1 MRPHRLFL
9 VLWFA
14 ALGVVAL
21 LECPSCPE
29 GHAAAKD
36 PSQAKNFF
44 SQGDSPWSIEAQ
56 TLRYDAINRIYQAE
70 GDVRITSQDK
80 SIRADWAQVDLN
92 RQEAQL
98 AGSVRIQYGS
108 DWLTGDKVIWHLD
121 TETGWVDGGTVYFSE
136 NGFYVS
142 GKSITK
148 RGPDRYHVSR
158 GTFTTCD
165 PSSPDWSVSF
175 ADMDVT
181 VDGLG
186 WAKHGVLRLGKIPVF
201 YTPFA
206 LFPVNRERQSGFLMP
221 TFGSSTLHGPYVEVP
236 FYWAWRQDMD
246 WTFSVNAME
255 KRGAMLGAEY
265 RIAHATLGEGV
276 WMLNIL
282 EDQADRDHLA
292 DKGYPFQEKDRYWLR
307 ARHSAALPHDVEMF
321 VDLDMVSDRH
331 FLKEFKSGSVSQSAT
346 NRAFRR
352 VSQREILND
361 ETVTSRESSLY
372 LLRRWESAVASMD
385 VRYWDQLDRTL
396 DETTLQHLPY
406 VRAAVTPSPL
416 ESWPAYYTVDSS
428 MVHFWRPEG
437 EKGVRTDIAPSLA
450 SPLQWLPYLAVE
462 PSVGLRSTLYQ
473 TDGNGSEGSAFA
485 SRWVPEARLSASTR
499 LERVYRP
506 SDTFAVQHVIR
517 PDVFYTYIP
526 DIDQNDLPLF
536 DSLDRISRQN
546 TVIYGFSSFFTTKK
560 TGSTGTKEPWTA
572 YREWARVGLHQAY
585 LVDADI
591 EKPPIETEP
600 GKRFSDLQLAVD
612 ITPERYLT
620 LSYDATYSPSQTR
633 TTLHDLSLWLNS
645 HRGDWAQVTYRY
657 REDPS
662 VDELIGSAAVQ
673 VHPRL
678 SLYALYDYSF
688 EKQDSFKQAYGVQY
702 RHGCWGIRVSYREE
716 AEDREI
722 TLALV
727 LVGLGQIGGTFAQE
741 GDLALSTTP

>member
-1 MRPHRLFL
+1 MRRRHL
-9 VLWFA
+9 VFWFSVA
-14 ALGVVAL
+14 ALGLTAL
-21 LECPSCPE
+21 PWRPLCPT
-29 GHAAAKD
+29 GYAAAKD

-44 SQGDSPWSIEAQ
+44 SQGDTPWSIEAQ
-56 TLRYDAINRIYQAE
+56 VLRYDALNRIYQAE
-70 GDVRITSQDK
+70 GNVRITSENK

-98 AGSVRIQYGS
+98 AGSVHIRYGS

-158 GTFTTCD
+158 GTLTTCD

-175 ADMDVT
+175 GDMDVT

-201 YTPFA
+201 YAPFA
-206 LFPVNRERQSGFLMP
+206 VFPVNRERQSGFLMP

-236 FYWAWRQDMD
+236 FYWAQRQDMD
-246 WTFSVNAME
+246 WTFFVNAME

-265 RIAHATLGEGV
+265 RIAHGTLGEGV
-276 WMLNIL
+276 WLLNVL

-307 ARHSAALPHDVEMF
+307 ARHTASLPYEVEMF
-321 VDLDMVSDRH
+321 VDLDLVSDRN
-331 FLKEFKSGSVSQSAT
+331 FLKEFQSGSVSQTAT

-385 VRYWDQLDRTL
+385 VRYWDQLDRKL
-396 DETTLQHLPY
+396 DESTLQQLPY
-406 VRAAVTPSPL
+406 IRAAMTPSL
-416 ESWPAYYTVDSS
+416 LGSWPAYYTVDSS
-428 MVHFWRPEG
+428 IAHYWRAQG
-437 EKGVRTDIAPSLA
+437 DTGVRTDIAPALA
-450 SPLQWLPYLAVE
+450 YPLQWFPYLAVE

-473 TDGNGSEGSAFA
+473 ADGNGSEASGFE

-506 SDTFAVQHVIR
+506 SDTLAVQHVLR

-526 DIDQNDLPLF
+526 DTEQGDLPFF
-536 DSLDRISRQN
+536 DPLDRIARQN
-546 TVIYGFSSFFTTKK
+546 TVVYGFSSFFTTKT
-560 TGSTGTKEPWTA
+560 TGLTGTKEPWTA
-572 YREWARVGLHQAY
+572 YREWARVGVHQAY
-585 LVDADI
+585 LLSGDI
-591 EKPPIETEP
+591 EKPPIETQP
-600 GKRFSDLQLAVD
+600 GKRFSDVQLAVD
-612 ITPERYLT
+612 ITPQQYFT

-645 HRGDWAQVTYRY
+645 HRGDWAHVTYRY
-657 REDPS
+657 REDTA
-662 VDELIGSAAVQ
+662 VDEIITSAAVQ

-688 EKQDSFKQAYGVQY
+688 DKQETFKQTYGVQY

-716 AEDREI
+716 AQEKEL

-741 GDLALSTTP
+741 GDLSLTTTP

>member
-1 MRPHRLFL
+1 MRRRRLFFW
-9 VLWFA
+9 LWCA
-14 ALGVVAL
+14 ALGLAAL
-21 LECPSCPE
+21 PWPPLCPN

-36 PSQAKNFF
+36 PTEAKNFF

-56 TLRYDAINRIYQAE
+56 VLRYDALNRVYQAE
-70 GDVRITSQDK
+70 GDVRIISENK

-98 AGSVRIQYGS
+98 AGAVRIQYGS

-136 NGFYVS
+136 NGFYIS

-158 GTFTTCD
+158 GTLTTCD

-175 ADMDVT
+175 GDMDVT

-246 WTFSVNAME
+246 WTFSVNAMG
-255 KRGAMLGAEY
+255 KRGLMLGAEY
-265 RIAHATLGEGV
+265 RIAHETLGEGV
-276 WMLNIL
+276 WLLNAL
-282 EDQADRDHLA
+282 EDQADPNHLA

-307 ARHSAALPHDVEMF
+307 ARHTAGLPYDVEMF
-321 VDLDMVSDRH
+321 VDLDLVSDRN
-331 FLKEFKSGSVSQSAT
+331 FLKEFQSGSVSQTAT

-361 ETVTSRESSLY
+361 ETVTSRESSIY

-396 DETTLQHLPY
+396 DETTLQQLPY
-406 VRAAVTPSPL
+406 LRAAVTPSL
-416 ESWPAYYTVDSS
+416 LGSSPAYYSVDSS
-428 MVHFWRPEG
+428 VVHYWRDQG
-437 EKGVRTDIAPSLA
+437 DTGVRTDLAPALA
-450 SPLQWLPYLAVE
+450 LPVHWFPYLAVE

-473 TDGNGSEGSAFA
+473 ADRSGTEDSAFE
-485 SRWVPEARLSASTR
+485 SRWVPEAHLSASTR

-506 SDTFAVQHVIR
+506 SDTLAVQHVVR
-517 PDVFYTYIP
+517 PDVFYMYVP
-526 DIDQNDLPLF
+526 DIDQDDLPFF
-536 DSLDRISRQN
+536 DPLDRIGRQN
-546 TVIYGFSSFFTTKK
+546 TFVYGFSSFFTTKK
-560 TGSTGTKEPWTA
+560 TGLTSTKEPWAA
-572 YREWARVGLHQAY
+572 YREWARIGVHQAY
-585 LVDADI
+585 LAGDGI
-591 EKPPIETEP
+591 EKPPIETQP
-600 GKRFSDLQLAVD
+600 GKRFSDVQLAVD
-612 ITPERYLT
+612 ITPQQYLT

-633 TTLHDLSLWLNS
+633 TTLHDLSLWLDS
-645 HRGDWAQVTYRY
+645 RRGDWAHLTYRY
-657 REDPS
+657 RENPA
-662 VDELIGSAAVQ
+662 VDEVISSAALQ
-673 VHPRL
+673 VFPRL

-688 EKQDSFKQAYGVQY
+688 DKQETFKQTYGVQY
-702 RHGCWGIRVSYREE
+702 RHGCWGIRVSFREE
-716 AEDREI
+716 AEEKEV
-722 TLALV
+722 TVALV

-741 GDLALSTTP
+741 GELTLATSP